1 MSEVKARFRAYY
13 VMNMTWLPVVLGVL
27 ALWILSEQP
36 SPDWAIAAY
45 VMLALAAGILY
56 LLRRALAR
64 IGASAMTINADGI
77 DHWTWGLIP
86 WSDIKDVAL
95 LRATPGFTFT
105 YFLTVR
111 LRDSAPYLGRV
122 GGIERW
128 LRTKSLGTT
137 TGSIDLLISGL
148 SPGPEELHAAA
159 VAFLPAMENP
169 IPG

>member
-1 MSEVKARFRAYY
+1 MSEVKALFRAYY
-13 VMNMTWLPVVLGVL
+13 VMNLMFLPVVLGVV

-36 SPDWAIAAY
+36 PPGWAIAAY

-77 DHWTWGLIP
+77 DHWTWDFIP
-86 WSDIKDVAL
+86 WSDIEDVEL

-111 LRDSAPYLGRV
+111 LRDSAPYLSRV

-128 LRTKSLGTT
+128 LRTKSLSTT

-148 SPGPEELHAAA
+148 SPGPEDLCA
-159 VAFLPAMENP
+159 VAVALLEQSRQR
-169 IPG
+169 